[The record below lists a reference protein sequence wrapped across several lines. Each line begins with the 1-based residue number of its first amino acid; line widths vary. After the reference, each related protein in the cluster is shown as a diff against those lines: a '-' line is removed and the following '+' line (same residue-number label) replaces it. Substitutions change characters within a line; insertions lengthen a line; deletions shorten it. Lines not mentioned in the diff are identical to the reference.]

1 MAINRQQTSHSMF
14 TQQNSILQ
22 LAQWHITTIQHSR
35 GEEKIM
41 SFKLAWATQG
51 EHFKRRGRW
60 RKRIEKY
67 RGKAKRGETEKD
79 KKGEQRNK
87 GGG

>member
-1 MAINRQQTSHSMF
+1 
-14 TQQNSILQ
+14 
-22 LAQWHITTIQHSR
+22 
-35 GEEKIM
+35 M

-51 EHFKRRGRW
+51 EYFKRRGRW
-60 RKRIEKY
+60 RKGIEKY

-79 KKGEQRNK
+79 KEGEQRNK